1 MTLADLPFKHNLQQQ
16 DSNASTDSGNSPLF
30 ENLFK
35 RVLNK
40 PDTQSTQSVQTI
52 EHYKENAESSTSA
65 STIPAFLVK
74 QVNLLFTEAKEE
86 IFEDGMESYF
96 SVNLSEII
104 KAYGHS
110 AMEAVISVV
119 LSNQSNVDV
128 VSEALRVIGKLN
140 HKTTYRDRLW
150 LLERCLYSD
159 SARIKDGAVLG
170 LAFMDDPM
178 AIPPLKS
185 AIERE
190 KLPDLRHDMEQVL
203 AQLEGN
209 KDGLPATKD
218 QKN

>member
-1 MTLADLPFKHNLQQQ
+1 MTLANLPFERNFQQQ
-16 DSNASTDSGNSPLF
+16 DSNASTGLENSPLF

-35 RVLNK
+35 KVLNK
-40 PDTQSTQSVQTI
+40 PDTQSVQTI
-52 EHYKENAESSTSA
+52 EYDKENAESSTSA
-65 STIPAFLVK
+65 SAIPAFLAK
-74 QVNLLFTEAKEE
+74 QANLIFTEAKEE

-96 SVNLSEII
+96 SVNLSEFI

-110 AMEAVISVV
+110 AMEAIISIV
-119 LSNQSNVDV
+119 LSNQSNMEV
-128 VSEALRVIGKLN
+128 VSEALRVIGRLN
-140 HKTTYRDRLW
+140 HQLTYRERLW

-159 SARIKDGAVLG
+159 SAKIKDGAVLG

-178 AIPPLKS
+178 AIHPLKS

-190 KLPDLRHDMEQVL
+190 KLSDLRHDMEQVL

-209 KDGLPATKD
+209 EDGLPVTKD